1 MSDNEEMMQTKN
13 SSLEDSSGD
22 ESSSEA
28 AVNNQKFSSRDGEPV
43 NKPRKESTSSTG
55 SSSSSE
61 DGDGPREIEDDSEEE
76 SSKSEACISKS
87 VSKTED
93 SVSSAASE
101 QQPQQPGPQPRSR
114 SVSVEEAPPAP
125 ASRKMSSKKS
135 SVASRS
141 SIAEDAGNTD
151 DEVEDI
157 REAAPAPVPVV
168 RKVSAPVQPEIVI
181 DEHEDE
187 LTKEEIVNSKRETV
201 HLDEAQKAEVI
212 AEVRKS
218 SAASAASVSDS
229 DSESEQAPPPAAR
242 EPEVPRKNSSNSV
255 QENASIEA
263 KPATIIEDNSSASS
277 SDNDENIKPSHK
289 FRNESPEQ
297 NHENHDLNGR
307 RSTNGIDVTKI
318 YTQGMDN
325 NNKKTINNNNNNVEK
340 MGETRTKPTRDITQ
354 IYTQGVAKASPPAS
368 PRSMPRGRPASD
380 ITKLYTGKLDF
391 AGSKTP
397 DTADKPGP
405 RKHNMSTAV
414 DKDAI
419 RQAYDDVR
427 SDTKETEWAVFKFDQ
442 SNRLG
447 VTATGKE
454 FGDFKTHFEADD
466 RGFGYIRIKTGDEMS
481 KRAKFVL
488 VTWVGQNVSVMKK
501 AKMSTD
507 KALLKDIIQNM
518 SVEFQL
524 ENHGEFSADH
534 FKLKVDKASG
544 AQYGTGVNEVKA

>member
-1 MSDNEEMMQTKN
+1 
-13 SSLEDSSGD
+13 
-22 ESSSEA
+22 
-28 AVNNQKFSSRDGEPV
+28 
-43 NKPRKESTSSTG
+43 
-55 SSSSSE
+55 
-61 DGDGPREIEDDSEEE
+61 
-76 SSKSEACISKS
+76 
-87 VSKTED
+87 
-93 SVSSAASE
+93 
-101 QQPQQPGPQPRSR
+101 
-114 SVSVEEAPPAP
+114 
-125 ASRKMSSKKS
+125 
-135 SVASRS
+135 
-141 SIAEDAGNTD
+141 
-151 DEVEDI
+151 
-157 REAAPAPVPVV
+157 
-168 RKVSAPVQPEIVI
+168 
-181 DEHEDE
+181 
-187 LTKEEIVNSKRETV
+187 
-201 HLDEAQKAEVI
+201 
-212 AEVRKS
+212 
-218 SAASAASVSDS
+218 
-229 DSESEQAPPPAAR
+229 
-242 EPEVPRKNSSNSV
+242 
-255 QENASIEA
+255 
-263 KPATIIEDNSSASS
+263 
-277 SDNDENIKPSHK
+277 
-289 FRNESPEQ
+289 
-297 NHENHDLNGR
+297 
-307 RSTNGIDVTKI
+307 
-318 YTQGMDN
+318 MDN

-380 ITKLYTGKLDF
+380 ITKLYTGKLDT
-391 AGSKTP
+391 GRSKTP

-544 AQYGTGVNEVKA
+544 AQYGTGVRDL